1 MKTISIILSFFFLGV
16 IQMTTLLAE
25 GLTQNLRL
33 PVWQGKFYPED
44 RLELEELIGK
54 FTDQALQNGI
64 EDIKTNR
71 IKALIMPH
79 AGYIYSGLTAAH
91 AAVLLKNK
99 SFKKVIILGP
109 DHRVGFT
116 GCSVSS
122 ADAWLTPLG
131 RVELSDQSEQLIKIS
146 SLFHVNPRSD
156 EQEHSVEVILPFV
169 QTYLDDFKLIPLV
182 VGRCDIHKTGNKISS
197 MIDNDTILIISSDL
211 SHYLSYEDAIKKDR
225 ATIKMILNQEKD
237 KLLKTSNAAC
247 GKIPILILMEIAR
260 KRGWK
265 PVLLHYSNSG
275 DTAGGKSR
283 VVGYC
288 AMAYIKAEPEEF
300 SKNQGDTLLR
310 LARETIAQKMG
321 LKRDNTV
328 FKDLDTACFEK
339 EQATFVTLYLKGR
352 LRGCIGS
359 LEPRESIWE
368 SVKHNAVNAAFR
380 DPRFPVLTREEFK
393 NIKIEVSILTPPAIL
408 EYSDH
413 KDLIAKLEP
422 GLDGVIIKKGWASA
436 TYLPQVWEQLS
447 DTESFLSHLCQKAG
461 LSSKE
466 WKKGSLQVKTY
477 RVQYFEEEH

>member
-1 MKTISIILSFFFLGV
+1 MKIISLILSFFFLSVMQGAT
-16 IQMTTLLAE
+16 ILAE
-25 GLTQNLRL
+25 RLTRNSR
-33 PVWQGKFYPED
+33 PSVWQGKFYPETP
-44 RLELEELIGK
+44 LELEQLIGK
-54 FTDQALQNGI
+54 LTDQALKEGI
-64 EDIKTNR
+64 KNIETSR
-71 IKALIMPH
+71 LKALIMPH
-79 AGYIYSGLTAAH
+79 AGYIYSGLTASH
-91 AAVLLKNK
+91 AAYHLKDTF
-99 SFKKVIILGP
+99 FKKVIIVGP
-109 DHRVGFT
+109 DHRIGFT

-122 ADAWLTPLG
+122 ADAWMTPLG
-131 RVELSDQSEQLIKIS
+131 RVELSEQVEELVKTS
-146 SLFHVNPRSD
+146 TLFHEDPKSD
-156 EQEHSVEVILPFV
+156 ELEHSVEVIVPFV

-182 VGRCDIHKTGNKISS
+182 AGRCDINNAAGKINSL
-197 MIDNDTILIISSDL
+197 IDDDTILIISSDL
-211 SHYLSYEDAIKKDR
+211 SHYFSYEDAVKKDK

-237 KLLKTSNAAC
+237 KLLKTRNAAC
-247 GKIPILILMEIAR
+247 GKIPILILMEIAK

-275 DTAGGKSR
+275 DTAGDKSR

-300 SKNQGDTLLR
+300 SQQQGDILLR
-310 LARETIAQKMG
+310 LARDTISQNLG
-321 LKRDNTV
+321 LKSDKKIFN
-328 FKDLDTACFEK
+328 DLDTKPFKK

-359 LEPRESIWE
+359 LEPKESIWE

-380 DPRFPVLTREEFK
+380 DPRFSGLTREEFK

-422 GLDGVIIKKGWASA
+422 GLDGVIVKKGWASA
-436 TYLPQVWEQLS
+436 TYLPQVWEQLP
-447 DTESFLSHLCQKAG
+447 DTKIFLSRLCQKAG
-461 LSSKE
+461 LSSQE